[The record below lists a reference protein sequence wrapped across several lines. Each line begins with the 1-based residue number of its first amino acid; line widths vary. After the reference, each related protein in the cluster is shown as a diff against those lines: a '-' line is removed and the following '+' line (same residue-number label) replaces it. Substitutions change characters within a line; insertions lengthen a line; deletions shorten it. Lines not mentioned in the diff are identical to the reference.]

1 MNNQLFSKARDSV
14 CITDNVHKINILQVI
29 AMIDEFNLYN
39 CSEKEMVR
47 VISDKRV
54 LCEKQ

>member
-29 AMIDEFNLYN
+29 AMIDEFNLYY

-54 LCEKQ
+54 L

>member
-14 CITDNVHKINILQVI
+14 CIADNVHKINILQVI
-29 AMIDEFNLYN
+29 AMIDEFNLYY

-54 LCEKQ
+54 L

>member
-14 CITDNVHKINILQVI
+14 CIADNVHKINILQVI
-29 AMIDEFNLYN
+29 AMIDEFNHYN
-39 CSEKEMVR
+39 CSEKEMAR